1 MKSIAV
7 VGLGWFGLP
16 LAERLKSLGYTIF
29 GSTTNKDKVKELSHF
44 NVKLLNLNSE
54 IIENEIIEFFKDC
67 RICVINIPPS
77 KCLFNSYQNQILC
90 LIRLFSD
97 SCKFIFISSTSVY
110 SDKIE
115 VAQEDSKILS
125 DFNFTSQ
132 LFLTEKSLKNKLKDK
147 LTILRFAG
155 LVGPNRNPAKFLAGK
170 TNLPNGSSPVNLV
183 HLEDCIHFVEKL
195 IISENWGETFNVCSS
210 LHPTRKDF
218 YTYFCEKKGLIPP
231 KFELGT
237 ENKIFKKISNIKGKE
252 NLKFKYKFD
261 SPFDF

>member
-1 MKSIAV
+1 MKSIAI

-16 LAERLKSLGYTIF
+16 LAERLKSQGFTIF

-44 NVKLLNLNSE
+44 NIKLLNLNSE
-54 IIENEIIEFFKDC
+54 IIENEYIEFFKDC
-67 RICVINIPPS
+67 SICVINIPPS
-77 KCLFNSYQNQILC
+77 KCLFNSYQNQILS
-90 LIRLFSD
+90 LIRLFND
-97 SCKFIFISSTSVY
+97 SCKFIFVSSTSVY

-132 LFLTEKSLKNKLKDK
+132 LFLTEKSLRNKLKDK

-155 LVGPNRNPAKFLAGK
+155 LYGSGRNPAIHLAGK
-170 TNLPNGSSPVNLV
+170 NNLPNGDSPINLV
-183 HLEDCIHFVEKL
+183 HLEDCISFVEKV

-210 LHPTRKDF
+210 LHPTRKQF
-218 YTYFCEKKGLIPP
+218 YTFLCSKNGLMLPSFSLDNNLTVFKSVSNKKGIEKLNFIY
-231 KFELGT
+231 
-237 ENKIFKKISNIKGKE
+237 
-252 NLKFKYKFD
+252 KYD